1 MFSFPSL
8 FPAGPDQADSGI
20 CFSGARGGRLREA
33 TRSGA
38 FWFSESKSLN
48 LEEAVLEA
56 PLLEGCKVKGGR
68 EFASRE
74 RKFPLPGRTSS
85 RPSGAHGD
93 SARGPRGQ
101 RSGRDARGGFPSFS
115 AKHPGLPNG
124 REPLANQRRSGFVP
138 FFLRHCETS
147 KSKFLN

>member
-56 PLLEGCKVKGGR
+56 PLLKGCKVKGGR

-93 SARGPRGQ
+93 SARAEMLVAD
-101 RSGRDARGGFPSFS
+101 S
-115 AKHPGLPNG
+115 
-124 REPLANQRRSGFVP
+124 
-138 FFLRHCETS
+138 RHSQQNIQGCLTAAS
-147 KSKFLN
+147 P